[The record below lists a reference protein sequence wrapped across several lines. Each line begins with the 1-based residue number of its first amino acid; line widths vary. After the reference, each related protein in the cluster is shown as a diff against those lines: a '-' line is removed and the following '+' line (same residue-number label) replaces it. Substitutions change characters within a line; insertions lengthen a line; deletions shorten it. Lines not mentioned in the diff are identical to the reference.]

1 MAQLQ
6 VGDKIKVSNWLNT
19 YVSTIIRVTKTK
31 AVGETK
37 TSDGRSFTTEFKRE
51 YYDPKWIRRYK
62 PEKFDMTKRELI
74 K

>member
-1 MAQLQ
+1 MAWLQ
-6 VGDKIKVSNWLNT
+6 IGDKVKVSNWLNT

-51 YYDPKWIRRYK
+51 YDDPSWIRRYK
-62 PEKFDMTKRELI
+62 RERFDQTRRELI